1 MISITISIISLIS
14 NTYLQKPSLW
24 KNQLTVA
31 INFVSSKSNDE
42 EQVMP
47 LKSNN
52 IELMTYD
59 NVNEVIKEIFESFRS
74 RY

>member
-1 MISITISIISLIS
+1 
-14 NTYLQKPSLW
+14 
-24 KNQLTVA
+24 
-31 INFVSSKSNDE
+31 
-42 EQVMP
+42 MP

-59 NVNEVIKEIFESFRS
+59 NVNEVIKEIFESLRS